1 MCFLF
6 LHPLSR
12 FSSLQTLWDEKKI
25 TVYITLKENAY
36 VHHRI
41 CMKDTRCGFLNTYT
55 LPLLR
60 IAISLKFRMACEPN
74 LSEVIVTCFLFIW
87 LITKKMEVHIA
98 RISYL
103 HSRDFSKENIHF
115 RRWVFRIFIIFPS
128 VKNSC
133 RNYSVQNM
141 KNHKYRVR
149 NIPWVLSEKSTVLAR
164 VTIVNTILCDCREHI
179 RPSTQQNRKLW
190 HIKISQGL

>member
-1 MCFLF
+1 MFTTPF
-6 LHPLSR
+6 MS
-12 FSSLQTLWDEKKI
+12 
-25 TVYITLKENAY
+25 
-36 VHHRI
+36 
-41 CMKDTRCGFLNTYT
+41 KDTRCGFLNTYT
-55 LPLLR
+55 LPLLS
-60 IAISLKFRMACEPN
+60 IVISLKFRMACELN
-74 LSEVIVTCFLFIW
+74 LSEVTVRCFLFIW

-115 RRWVFRIFIIFPS
+115 RRWVFRICIIFPS

-149 NIPWVLSEKSTVLAR
+149 NIPWVFSGKTTMHKWLAR
-164 VTIVNTILCDCREHI
+164 VTVVNTILCDCREHV
-179 RPSTQQNRKLW
+179 TQPTQRNRKLW
-190 HIKISQGL
+190 HIKISQELWR